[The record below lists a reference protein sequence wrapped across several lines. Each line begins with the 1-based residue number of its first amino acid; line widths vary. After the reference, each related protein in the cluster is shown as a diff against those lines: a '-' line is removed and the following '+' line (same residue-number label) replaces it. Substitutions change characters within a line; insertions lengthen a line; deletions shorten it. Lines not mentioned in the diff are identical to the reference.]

1 MFVIVYVWV
10 QVQVLTNPSTD
21 EFQRVL
27 HSLEPSIVYFQGEQI
42 EDSEEIG
49 PLRWG
54 DIDLSTPESLCGL
67 FGSTLP
73 PTVSDGPQDWIILV
87 APCLSFQWHGTH
99 CLS

>member
-1 MFVIVYVWV
+1 M

-73 PTVSDGPQDWIILV
+73 PTVSDCPQD
-87 APCLSFQWHGTH
+87 
-99 CLS
+99 

>member
-1 MFVIVYVWV
+1 M

-67 FGSTLP
+67 FDSTLP
-73 PTVSDGPQDWIILV
+73 PTVSDGPRDIIILV
-87 APCLSFQWHGTH
+87 TPCLSFQ
-99 CLS
+99 